1 MMEQGVTG
9 VAAPL
14 LRSVER
20 IRLGNGGAHR
30 TVGQLEPRANG
41 REMVGGAAATAWRTV
56 EA

>member
-1 MMEQGVTG
+1 MEQGVTG
-9 VAAPL
+9 VASPL